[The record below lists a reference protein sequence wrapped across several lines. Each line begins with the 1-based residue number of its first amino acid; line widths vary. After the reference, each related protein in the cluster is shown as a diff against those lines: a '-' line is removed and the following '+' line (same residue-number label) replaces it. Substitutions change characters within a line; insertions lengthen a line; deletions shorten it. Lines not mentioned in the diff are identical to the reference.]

1 MRGAGKLRGASAD
14 PAVVET
20 VTAVLLPG
28 VPGLGDTV
36 HVDSEAESVQMKL
49 MLWLIPPSLPTARV

>member
-1 MRGAGKLRGASAD
+1 MRGASVE

-20 VTAVLLPG
+20 VTVMLLPG

-36 HVDSEAESVQMKL
+36 HVDSEAGSVQLKL
-49 MLWLIPPSLPTARV
+49 TLWLNPPSLPTAKV